1 MSDSRPDP
9 DQLLA
14 RLQDEA
20 ARAARGKLKIFFGA
34 SAGVGKTYGMLAAAR
49 VQREQGVDVVV
60 GVVETHG
67 RAETEASL
75 AGFEQLPRKAHE
87 YRGRT
92 LTEFDLDGALARKPA
107 LILVDE
113 LAHTNVAGS
122 RHPKRWQDVEELL
135 AAGIDVYTTVN
146 VQHLDS
152 LNDVVGGITGIRVR
166 ETVPDRV
173 FDLADSV
180 VLIDLPPDELLQ
192 RLREGKVYLPDQ
204 AEQAIQRFFRKGN
217 LLALRELALR
227 RTADRVDGDMLQYR
241 REQSVSSV
249 WQTRDSQLVCI
260 GPGTEGER
268 LVRRAARQ
276 AAQLDAP
283 WHAVYVETPALQRLG
298 AERRKAILAALKLA
312 SDMGAET
319 AVLAD
324 ADPVQAVARYARE
337 HNLARLLVGASASG
351 SWAFWRASFAT
362 RLARHAPDL
371 DVVQAARD
379 DAAAR
384 PSALSLSEPGQRFA
398 AWHAP
403 ASAWLASVAAC
414 AVAAAVGGLLH
425 PIVELTNIGMLF
437 LLAVVLVGVRYG
449 RGPAVLAAF
458 LGVAAFDFLFVSPK
472 FSFAV
477 SDAQYLVT
485 FAVMLSVG
493 LITGQ
498 LTAGLKYQARVAT
511 HREARMRA
519 LYEMS
524 RELSGALLPEQIAE
538 ICARFVGQTL
548 DARPALLLADD
559 ADRLRPPLYGHAGGQ
574 GSPNVTDGP
583 MVDMGIAQWAFDHG
597 EPAGAGTDTL
607 PAAPLLYQP
616 LRAPMNVRGV
626 LAFEFKD
633 PRRLLAPEQ
642 RRLLDTFSSLVA
654 IALER
659 VHYVQVAQDTTVQM
673 ESEQLRNSLLAAL
686 SHDLRTPLTAL
697 VGEADMLANAL
708 TATPTNAARG
718 THPPDTKLR
727 DTARAIRDQ
736 AMRLGALVNNLLDMA
751 RLQAGQVQ
759 LNLQWQ
765 PLEEVVGSALT
776 LAAPLLGTRT
786 VTVDLPP
793 ELPFLEFDAILMERV
808 FYNLFE
814 NAGKYTPPGSRIA
827 LSARVAGER
836 MEIRVADDGPGLPRG
851 REEAVFEKFTRGA
864 RETPVSGV
872 GLGLAICRAIVE
884 AHHGRIRA
892 ENRAEGGVC
901 FVITLPLGTPPAMDP
916 EGEPLRALP
925 GDDAP

>member
-49 VQREQGVDVVV
+49 LQREQGVDVIV

-75 AGFEQLPRKAHE
+75 AGFEQLPRKSHE
-87 YRGRT
+87 YRGRM
-92 LTEFDLDGALARKPA
+92 LTEFDLDAALARKPA

-122 RHPKRWQDVEELL
+122 RHPKRWQDIEELL

-192 RLREGKVYLPDQ
+192 RLREGKVYMPDQ

-260 GPGTEGER
+260 GPGTDGER

-276 AAQLDAP
+276 AAQFDAP

-298 AERRKAILAALKLA
+298 AARRKAILAALKLA
-312 SDMGAET
+312 GDMGAET

-324 ADPVQAVARYARE
+324 ADPVQAVVRYARE
-337 HNLARLLVGASASG
+337 HNLARLLVGASTPR
-351 SWAFWRASFAT
+351 SWGFWYASFAT
-362 RLARHAPDL
+362 RLVRHAPDL

-379 DAAAR
+379 ESGAR
-384 PSALSLSEPGQRFA
+384 PAALPLSESGQRFA
-398 AWHAP
+398 AWRAP

-425 PIVELTNIGMLF
+425 PVVELTNIGMLF

-458 LGVAAFDFLFVSPK
+458 LGVLAFDFLFVTPQ
-472 FSFAV
+472 FSLAV

-559 ADRLRPPLYGHAGGQ
+559 TGRLRPPLYGHLGDQGG
-574 GSPNVTDGP
+574 TDGP

-626 LAFEFKD
+626 LALEFKD
-633 PRRLLAPEQ
+633 ARRLLAPEQ
-642 RRLLDTFSSLVA
+642 RRLLDTLSSLVA

-697 VGEADMLANAL
+697 VGEADVLANAL
-708 TATPTNAARG
+708 TSDPVSAPVSTQANAV
-718 THPPDTKLR
+718 PDTKLR

-751 RLQAGQVQ
+751 RLQAGHVQ
-759 LNLQWQ
+759 LNRQWQ

-814 NAGKYTPPGSRIA
+814 NAGKYTPAGSHIA

-836 MEIRVADDGPGLPRG
+836 MEIRVSDDGPGLPRG

-892 ENRAEGGVC
+892 ENHPEGGVS

-916 EGEPLRALP
+916 EGEPLRTLP